1 MAWSAMV
8 CHGLPWSAIVC
19 LGCCWLGCYR
29 LLGHPPKFPCTP
41 PVSSWLGLLWSSL
54 ICHGLPWSASLCLS
68 LPWSALVSHGL
79 PRSALV
85 FIDLPWSVSDH
96 YRMVFNAQTS
106 HLETPA
112 NALCVKPLRNLEIK
126 NLQKM
131 MTLAPIFSSQN
142 YFRWKYLEVFS
153 FAVSLSIYIWVRVEK
168 SLLQQQKLPKNQL
181 QFKQAAERMCIKLR
195 GPVEH
200 FPWKL
205 NPNIFLPT

>member
-1 MAWSAMV
+1 MSWIQIIN
-8 CHGLPWSAIVC
+8 CQNCNQYL
-19 LGCCWLGCYR
+19 
-29 LLGHPPKFPCTP
+29 KFHK
-41 PVSSWLGLLWSSL
+41 SLGLS
-54 ICHGLPWSASLCLS
+54 LS
-68 LPWSALVSHGL
+68 LPNLSKIVKTVQKKISIAQNYLKLTKLFKIVKIVNYCQNCGSMSKELSKRLLKGTLFYPFPTL
-79 PRSALV
+79 PSSTLTQ
-85 FIDLPWSVSDH
+85 SVS
-96 YRMVFNAQTS
+96 
-106 HLETPA
+106 
-112 NALCVKPLRNLEIK
+112 ALCVKPLRNLEIK

-168 SLLQQQKLPKNQL
+168 SLQQQKLPKNQL